1 MARMRAIK
9 QVKSQ
14 ARLPIL
20 IKSNY
25 SHKETIK
32 MKAVKISSLHHKA
45 QAKYSKIYS
54 KRADTPLKH
63 KFKD

>member
-14 ARLPIL
+14 AQLPIL

-32 MKAVKISSLHHKA
+32 MKAAKISSLPHKA
-45 QAKYSKIYS
+45 QAKFSKIYS
-54 KRADTPLKH
+54 KKVDTLPKH